1 MGVFRNENAA
11 PLLSRNT
18 QQQGKCDRS
27 LFPALSALNLAE
39 AISKILRRDTIGF
52 NEGASHPYVIAKTR
66 PACDNFDGIILH
78 DGR

>member
-39 AISKILRRDTIGF
+39 AISKILLNRD
-52 NEGASHPYVIAKTR
+52 
-66 PACDNFDGIILH
+66 L
-78 DGR
+78 